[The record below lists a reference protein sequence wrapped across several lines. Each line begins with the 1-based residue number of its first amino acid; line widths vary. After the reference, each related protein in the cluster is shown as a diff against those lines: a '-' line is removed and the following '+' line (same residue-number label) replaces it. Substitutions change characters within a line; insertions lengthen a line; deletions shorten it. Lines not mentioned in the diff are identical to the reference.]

1 MPAFAVWI
9 PIQFF
14 LFWFIEAPKGL
25 ILYFVSLNKAVSK
38 LLSLGLFLGTFF
50 KPLKN
55 EYRSGLVGFS
65 ILMGVVVK
73 SILITADLLI
83 LLSFVAI
90 EAVFVILFIGFPI
103 VLIRMLFP

>member
-1 MPAFAVWI
+1 
-9 PIQFF
+9 
-14 LFWFIEAPKGL
+14 
-25 ILYFVSLNKAVSK
+25 
-38 LLSLGLFLGTFF
+38 
-50 KPLKN
+50 
-55 EYRSGLVGFS
+55 
-65 ILMGVVVK
+65 MGVVVK